1 MVSEKEFLGEHHFNM
16 DSKGRITLP
25 ARFREELGEGFY
37 VTKGYDKCLSIYDSE
52 NWKVFKDKLMKY
64 PDTNKNARF
73 VKRSFLAGVDKPV
86 PDKQGKILI
95 SLNHREYAALT
106 KEVVI
111 IGAGDHI
118 EIWDQNNWT
127 AYCSEEAMSLED
139 AAEALGKMEC
149 EK

>member
-1 MVSEKEFLGEHHFNM
+1 MNEKEFFGEHRFNM

-37 VTKGYDKCLSIYDSE
+37 VTRGYDKCLSIYDNE
-52 NWKVFKDKLMKY
+52 NWQLFKARLMKY
-64 PDTNKNARF
+64 PDTNKSARF
-73 VKRSFLAGVDKPV
+73 LKRTFLSGVDKPV

-95 SLNHREYAALT
+95 SMSHREYASLI

-118 EIWDQNNWT
+118 EIWNQENWS
-127 AYCSEEAMSLED
+127 AYNSGGEMSLEA
-139 AAEALGKMEC
+139 AAEELDNMEQSL
-149 EK
+149 